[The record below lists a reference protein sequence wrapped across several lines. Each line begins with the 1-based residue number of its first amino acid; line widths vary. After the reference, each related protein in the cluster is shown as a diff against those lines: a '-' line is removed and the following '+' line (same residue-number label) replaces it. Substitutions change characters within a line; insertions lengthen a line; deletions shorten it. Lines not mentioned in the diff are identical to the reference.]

1 MPLLSTDTK
10 KNTNVVRKKN
20 TNVVTKT
27 NTDVATKTNTDAD
40 TKKKTN
46 AELDTKTGQC
56 LPFKAHCPLWQTSLS
71 LSLSL
76 SYEGWTRR
84 TLLNTSIT
92 NMKTQTQNT
101 LDYKDHHDR
110 HKEFFFMM

>member
-1 MPLLSTDTK
+1 MYIDT
-10 KNTNVVRKKN
+10 KKN

-27 NTDVATKTNTDAD
+27 NTDVASNTNKDAD

-46 AELDTKTGQC
+46 AELNTKTGQC
-56 LPFKAHCPLWQTSLS
+56 LPFKAHCPLWQTS

-92 NMKTQTQNT
+92 NMKTQTQI
-101 LDYKDHHDR
+101 DFKDH
-110 HKEFFFMM
+110 HKEFFLCCNALL